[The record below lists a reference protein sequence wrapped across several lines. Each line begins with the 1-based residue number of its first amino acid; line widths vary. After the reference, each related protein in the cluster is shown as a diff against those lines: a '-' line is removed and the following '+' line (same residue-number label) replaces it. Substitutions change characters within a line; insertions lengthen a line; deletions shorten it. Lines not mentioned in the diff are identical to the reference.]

1 MKKILILALTA
12 LLCVSLSAQNAP
24 VLKLNLE
31 KNKVYR
37 MRSVTEQTVAQTV
50 NGIQQNVVTDVT
62 YAMSLRMLDRT
73 NDFIVT
79 EIHFDTIITNTNSMG
94 KATIINSTLEGDLK
108 SSEIGEIM
116 SCIMNRI
123 SRNALFVKLDYSGKP
138 IEVVNQKMLADMVLK
153 DTSSITLTGPTA
165 DAVKKQVAASVGS
178 ESLIMMID
186 QFTWTLPAKQVAT
199 GEKWQM
205 NQLTTSGGMSL
216 EIKTTCK
223 LDDIQGETAVVSSES
238 AINPAPGARPIQA
251 PGASVSYDNLKGMS
265 KSAVLIDINT
275 GLTIKN
281 EAKTHISGNMGVSG
295 PGFSMDIPM
304 DINGESKVFLVK

>member
-62 YAMSLRMLDRT
+62 YAMSLKMLDRT

-94 KATIINSTLEGDLK
+94 KATIINSTLEGDMK
-108 SSEIGEIM
+108 SSEIGDIM

-123 SRNALFVKLDYSGKP
+123 SRNALYVKLDYSGKP
-138 IEVVNQKMLADMVLK
+138 LEVVNQKMLSDMVLK

-165 DAVKKQVAASVGS
+165 DAIKKQLASSVSS
-178 ESLIMMID
+178 ESLMRMLEM
-186 QFTWTLPAKQVAT
+186 FTWTLPAKQVAT